1 MKLSD
6 IEVGGRAV
14 IVKVAGHG
22 GFRRRIVEM
31 GFIKGKLVEV
41 LNRAPL
47 GDPIEYSVMGYNVSL
62 RLSEAEKIEVIT
74 VAEAEEVVR
83 RNKEQGTRNK
93 EQGVGNDSQ
102 LFIAKGSKTFGS
114 TFNSSVATITE
125 DEIRQVALDRRKEIQ
140 VALVGNPNAGK
151 TSLFNVIS
159 GAHEKVGNY
168 SGVTVDAKET
178 TFEYKGYHIRLV
190 DLPGTY
196 SLSAYSPEERY
207 VRNQIVK
214 ERPDVVVNVVDAGNL
229 ERNLFLT
236 TQLIDMNVRMV
247 IALNMYDELEA
258 KGDRFDYEALGAMI
272 GVPMIPTV
280 SPKMRGINELFDT
293 VIKIYEGGDYVDADG
308 NLLANAEDDELLD
321 RHYHDLALPHKHS
334 SRNKQLRN
342 LILPDAVNQRVRHI
356 HIHYGATI
364 EAAIKR
370 VKNLLQELDIQ
381 IDDYTPRYVAIKL
394 IEGDEEIVQISDNR
408 LQITD
413 NREQITDARFER
425 LNRVL
430 EEIRGR
436 IYDEFKD
443 TAENVINDAK
453 YGFIAGALK
462 ETYEPQKKE
471 ESKTLTDKIDNVV
484 TSRWFGY
491 PIFLLALFITFNAT
505 FFVGAYPME
514 WIDAG
519 VGLLATWVRGV
530 MPEGML
536 CDLLV
541 DGIIS
546 GVGGV
551 LVFLP
556 NILILYFFISLM
568 ESSGYMARAAFIMDK
583 LMHHIGLHGRSFIP
597 LFMGFGCNVPAIM
610 ATRTI
615 ENRNARMITILIIPL
630 MSCSARLPIFLLLA
644 GTFFPQSAG
653 VALFSM
659 YMIGV
664 ALAALMAILFRKV
677 MFNKEETP
685 FVMELPPYR
694 MPSVKT
700 MLRDTWE
707 KGVQYLRK
715 IGTTILVGSIVI
727 WGLSY
732 FPLENAQTHTDG
744 IISHGE
750 YYLSKDDILHT
761 DNLSHT
767 EGTDNTENAVA
778 LPADNSII
786 NNFEQSEKLSSVSS
800 VHSVRENNSVRE
812 KNNSVGSTSQLEN
825 SYLGQIGKA
834 IQPALAP
841 LGFDWKASVAL
852 VTGVTA
858 KEIVVST
865 LGVLYSADEEDAAS
879 LSDKLL
885 SATDENGEPLYNV
898 AVAISLML
906 FVLIYLP
913 CIGTLATIKSETG
926 SWWWALFVAV
936 YTIVLAWI
944 VSFVAY
950 QSIIHNVWQEVI
962 VGFILILVVIYII
975 SNVIRKFKK
984 KDSDSPCSGCSAAV
998 CDGCP
1003 YK

>member
-74 VAEAEEVVR
+74 IAEAEE
-83 RNKEQGTRNK
+83 
-93 EQGVGNDSQ
+93 
-102 LFIAKGSKTFGS
+102 IAKQRYESGS
-114 TFNSSVATITE
+114 AQTITE

-247 IALNMYDELEA
+247 IALNMYDELET

-280 SPKMRGINELFDT
+280 SPKMRGVNELFDT

-394 IEGDEEIVQISDNR
+394 IEGDEEIVNELGVRNEELGVDNPSVLR
-408 LQITD
+408 TPPLKQGR
-413 NREQITDARFER
+413 NMSSLE
-425 LNRVL
+425 RVL

-462 ETYEPQKKE
+462 ETYEPQTKE

-484 TSRWFGY
+484 TSRWVGY

-530 MPEGML
+530 IPEGML

-644 GTFFPQSAG
+644 ATFFPQSAG

-700 MLRDTWE
+700 MLLDTWE

-732 FPLENAQTHTDG
+732 FPLESRQSTVNSQQ
-744 IISHGE
+744 SMV
-750 YYLSKDDILHT
+750 
-761 DNLSHT
+761 
-767 EGTDNTENAVA
+767 NT
-778 LPADNSII
+778 
-786 NNFEQSEKLSSVSS
+786 
-800 VHSVRENNSVRE
+800 
-812 KNNSVGSTSQLEN
+812 QLEN

-865 LGVLYSADEEDAAS
+865 LGVLYSVDEEDAAS

-962 VGFILILVVIYII
+962 VGLILLFVAIYII
-975 SNVIRKFKK
+975 FNLIRKIKNRN
-984 KDSDSPCSGCSAAV
+984 SDTPCSSCSASG
-998 CDGCP
+998 CHGCP
-1003 YK
+1003 YSNL

>member
-6 IEVGGRAV
+6 IEIGGRAV

-31 GFIKGKLVEV
+31 GFIKGKVVEV

-62 RLSEAEKIEVIT
+62 RQSEAERIEVISIS
-74 VAEAEEVVR
+74 EAEE
-83 RNKEQGTRNK
+83 
-93 EQGVGNDSQ
+93 
-102 LFIAKGSKTFGS
+102 IAKQRKADTFS
-114 TFNSSVATITE
+114 TITE
-125 DEIRQVALDRRKEIQ
+125 DEIRQVALDRRREIQ

-168 SGVTVDAKET
+168 SGVTVDAKEVM
-178 TFEYKGYHIRLV
+178 FDYKGYHIRLV

-214 ERPDVVVNVVDAGNL
+214 ERPDVVINVVDAGNL

-247 IALNMYDELEA
+247 IALNMYDELEV
-258 KGDRFDYEALGAMI
+258 KGDVFDYDALSAMI

-280 SPKMRGINELFDT
+280 SPKMRGIHELFDT
-293 VIKIYEGGDYVDADG
+293 VIKVYESVDYVDADG
-308 NLLANAEDDELLD
+308 NLVAKAEGDELLD
-321 RHYHDLALPHKHS
+321 KHYHDLKLPHKHTS
-334 SRNKQLRN
+334 KNKGSRTN
-342 LILPDAVNQRVRHI
+342 LILPDAVNQRIRHI
-356 HIHYGATI
+356 HIHDGSLI
-364 EAAIKR
+364 ESAIRKVKAA
-370 VKNLLQELDIQ
+370 LHECDIQ
-381 IDDYTPRYVAIKL
+381 LDDYTPRYVAIKL
-394 IEGDEEIVQISDNR
+394 IEGDEEILHNVQLLSSGSQ
-408 LQITD
+408 LS
-413 NREQITDARFER
+413 A
-425 LNRVL
+425 LNSQLLDIR
-430 EEIRGR
+430 EEIKA
-436 IYDEFKD
+436 EFKD

-462 ETYEPQKKE
+462 ETYVARVKE
-471 ESKTLTDKIDNVV
+471 DSKTTTDRIDNVV
-484 TSRWFGY
+484 TSKWFGY

-519 VGLLATWVRGV
+519 VGLVAEWVRSM

-536 CDLLV
+536 SDLLV

-644 GTFFPQSAG
+644 GTFFPQRAG

-664 ALAALMAILFRKV
+664 ALAALMAIVFRKV
-677 MFNKEETP
+677 LFNKEETP

-700 MLRDTWE
+700 MLRDTWD

-715 IGTTILVGSIVI
+715 IGTTILVGSIII
-727 WGLSY
+727 WALSY
-732 FPLENAQTHTDG
+732 FPLSSQQSTE
-744 IISHGE
+744 
-750 YYLSKDDILHT
+750 LSE
-761 DNLSHT
+761 LS
-767 EGTDNTENAVA
+767 
-778 LPADNSII
+778 
-786 NNFEQSEKLSSVSS
+786 NN
-800 VHSVRENNSVRE
+800 
-812 KNNSVGSTSQLEN
+812 SQLEN

-834 IQPALAP
+834 VQPMLAP
-841 LGFDWKASVAL
+841 LGFDWKTSVAL

-865 LGVLYSADEEDAAS
+865 LGVLYSANEDDAVS

-885 SATDENGEPLYNV
+885 IATDEAGEPLYDG

-926 SWWWALFVAV
+926 SWWWAVFVAV
-936 YTIVLAWI
+936 YTIMLAWI
-944 VSFVAY
+944 VSFVVY
-950 QSIIHNVWQEVI
+950 QSIIHNVWQELL
-962 VGFILILVVIYII
+962 VGFILLITVINII
-975 SNVIRKFKK
+975 IRLINKFRKSN
-984 KDSDSPCSGCSAAV
+984 SPCNGCAQSGG

-1003 YK
+1003 HAMKS